1 MYARVATFEGTD
13 AERAR
18 LGVEEIK
25 RRAAGG
31 PPEGVPA
38 VEFLLLLK
46 AGEAKVVSITIFE
59 TEEDL
64 RQGDAA
70 LNAMD
75 PPGSGNPDARRSVE
89 VYEVAVKL
97 DA

>member
-1 MYARVATFEGTD
+1 MHARVATFEGTD
-13 AERAR
+13 AERTR

-38 VEFLLLLK
+38 VGFLLLHK
-46 AGEAKVVSITIFE
+46 PDEAKVVSITIFE

-64 RQGDAA
+64 RQGDAR

-75 PPGSGNPDARRSVE
+75 PPSPRGPDVHRSVE
-89 VYEVAVKL
+89 MYEVAVKL